1 MARAAKVLAFPTTK
15 ITFKADDF
23 HGVELLAK
31 YDANRTYVVF
41 CQRFLEC
48 SPQQLKEKAATID
61 ITAGVDAVEHMINDF
76 RTLAIRIRSAEPS
89 VHECRRSPHRSPT
102 RIGLSRG
109 AVRLGLARRVNARQ

>member
-1 MARAAKVLAFPTTK
+1 MAQAARILPFPSRK

-48 SPQQLKEKAATID
+48 SPQQMKEKAETINA
-61 ITAGVDAVEHMINDF
+61 TAGVDAVELMINDF
-76 RTLAIRIRSAEPS
+76 RTLATEYEALSHLFTSAAA
-89 VHECRRSPHRSPT
+89 RLT
-102 RIGLSRG
+102 
-109 AVRLGLARRVNARQ
+109 AVQRGLA